1 MKGRIAFALGPRR
14 PLEVDEFTVHKPGP
28 RDVLVRVLAAGIC
41 GSDVH
46 TWRGELPYLTALPCA
61 QGHEMVGE
69 IVELGVERAKDSLG
83 RTLREG
89 DRIAYS
95 YFNPC
100 GVCAACT
107 AGTVACPN
115 RYALRAMLTVNDAPH
130 FHGAFGDY
138 YFIREGQWIFKLPAD
153 VAAEHAVP
161 ANCAVSQALAAVS
174 AARIKIGDTVVVQG
188 LGGLGIYACAFAK
201 DSGAGLVI
209 GVDLVPDRLQ
219 LARRFGADEVIDLSV
234 LVTAE
239 DRIAEVMERSGG
251 GGADVVI
258 EMAGVPSVISEGISY
273 LRPAGR
279 YILVGNVQA
288 QASATIIP
296 QSIVRASKEI
306 IGVVNYEQW
315 VLPRALGWLDSAAGR
330 YPFDE
335 LVAQVYRLEDI
346 NDAIGDSDWAA
357 SRGNLGR
364 AVISM
369 SA

>member
-14 PLEVDEFTVHKPGP
+14 PLELDEFDVVRPGA

-69 IVELGVERAKDSLG
+69 VVEVGAERGTDSLG
-83 RTLREG
+83 QPLRAG

-100 GVCAACT
+100 GVCAACN

-115 RYALRAMLTVNDAPH
+115 RYALRAPLTVHDPPH

-138 YFIREGQWIFKLPAD
+138 YFIREGQWIFKLPD
-153 VAAEHAVP
+153 SVAVEHAVP
-161 ANCAVSQALAAVS
+161 ANCAISQALAAVS
-174 AARIKIGDTVVVQG
+174 AARIRIGDTVVVQG

-209 GVDLVPDRLQ
+209 GVDLVPERLE
-219 LARRFGADEVIDLSV
+219 LAQRFGADEVIDLSV
-234 LVTAE
+234 ITEAE
-239 DRIAEVMERSGG
+239 GRVAQVRAFSGG

-258 EMAGVPSVISEGISY
+258 EMAGVPAVIAEGISY

-279 YILVGNVQA
+279 YIVVGNVQA
-288 QASATIIP
+288 EAAATIVP
-296 QSIVRASKEI
+296 QSIVRASKEL
-306 IGVVNYEQW
+306 IGVVNYDRW
-315 VLPRALGWLDSAAGR
+315 VLHRVLGWLESAAAR
-330 YPFDE
+330 YPFGE
-335 LVAQVYRLEDI
+335 LVGEAYRLEDI
-346 NDAIGDSDWAA
+346 NDAIAASDWAA